1 MFSAIASAV
10 SGRGRR
16 EESVPLLPRDVEAV
30 ADDAAVDARCGRSR
44 GMMAG
49 TSARDALDAGDGAA
63 PRRLPRGVIALVSL
77 LAVAGCAGYSASVFG
92 GRDGAALGAAGARLR
107 PDRWSFQQRGRPSA
121 LESVNPWRG
130 RDTEGLKLA
139 TRRAA
144 APESRRGVV
153 MAGQWP
159 GSGAAKKSK
168 SRDEEE
174 EEEDNGTL
182 VPVLGDQVVTGESK
196 PRRGDENVS
205 RKRAETSPGRRSYAP
220 CVLKPDVTDEQAR
233 AVLDY
238 ACDGT
243 RGVSCAPIGAGGP
256 MERPNTERDHAAWAV
271 DRYFR
276 ARSREPDAF
285 PQRDCHFVGVASL
298 DVANNFYVTSAG
310 ELVRVNA
317 RVDTIANKVT
327 VPREGV
333 VFSSEPR
340 SVRGTLVGSKGFRRG
355 VRRGGSSRGSIDD
368 PLRPDT
374 KPATVFKFWASSTA
388 VREPGEGPCLVE
400 TTVVYDFD
408 GDGDA
413 DRTESFELFG
423 VPSEQDGPAPVETK
437 IIGHSAK
444 ARGARY
450 PRDVTGARVSLL
462 VRSPNCPG
470 EVNVWES
477 AATYPSFLTVPYRE

>member
-1 MFSAIASAV
+1 MF
-10 SGRGRR
+10 
-16 EESVPLLPRDVEAV
+16 
-30 ADDAAVDARCGRSR
+30 
-44 GMMAG
+44 AG

-77 LAVAGCAGYSASVFG
+77 LAVAGCAGYSASVSG
-92 GRDGAALGAAGARLR
+92 GRHGAALGAAGTRLR
-107 PDRWSFQQRGRPSA
+107 PDRWSFHQRSRPSA

-139 TRRAA
+139 TRRTA

-168 SRDEEE
+168 SRRDDDEEDEE

-182 VPVLGDQVVTGESK
+182 VPVLGDQVVTGAST
-196 PRRGDENVS
+196 PRRGAV
-205 RKRAETSPGRRSYAP
+205 TSGRRSRP
-220 CVLKPDVTDEQAR
+220 CVLKDAVTDEQAQ
-233 AVLDY
+233 AVLDF
-238 ACDGT
+238 ACAPES
-243 RGVSCAPIGAGGP
+243 GVSCAPIGAGGGHA
-256 MERPNTERDHAAWAV
+256 ERPNTLLRDHAAWAI

-276 ARSREPDAF
+276 LRSREPDAF

-298 DVANNFYVTSAG
+298 DAPNNFYVSTSGA
-310 ELVRVNA
+310 LVRVNPS
-317 RVDTIANKVT
+317 VDTIANKVT
-327 VPREGV
+327 VPIEGV
-333 VFSSEPR
+333 VFSSGVGA
-340 SVRGTLVGSKGFRRG
+340 VRGTLVGR
-355 VRRGGSSRGSIDD
+355 RRGGVSNGDGGFLRDD
-368 PLRPDT
+368 PLRPEAGVKT
-374 KPATVFKFWASSTA
+374 TFKFWAGSTA
-388 VREPGEGPCLVE
+388 TRSLGEGPCVVE

-413 DRTESFELFG
+413 DRTESFELVE
-423 VPSEQDGPAPVETK
+423 VPREPAMAPVETK

-444 ARGARY
+444 ARGERF
-450 PRDVTGARVSLL
+450 PRRVSDARVSLL

-477 AATYPSFLTVPYRE
+477 SATYPSFLTVPYRE